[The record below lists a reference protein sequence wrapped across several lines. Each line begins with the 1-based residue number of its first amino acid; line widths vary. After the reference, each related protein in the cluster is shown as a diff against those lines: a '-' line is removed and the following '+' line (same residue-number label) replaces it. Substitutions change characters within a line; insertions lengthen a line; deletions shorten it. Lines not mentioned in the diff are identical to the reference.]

1 MSRLVCDEREDRMS
15 DTRSQGE
22 PVRYEEAAG
31 VATICLSRPDEMNSL
46 DLATKEA
53 LLAAVQG
60 AAADSQVRCVLL
72 TGSGRAFSVGQ
83 DLREH
88 RDNLATKPLEAVWS
102 TVRDHYSPIALA
114 LATMEKPVVAAV
126 NGVAAGAGMSLA
138 LACDVRLAAESASFN
153 TAFTSVALSCDTGIS
168 WTLPRVVG
176 AARATSLLMM
186 PRTID
191 SAEALA
197 LGLVSEVV
205 SDEEL
210 SSRACAV
217 ALRLAAGPTLAL
229 ACVKKALAFSATH
242 PLDEALACEG
252 ELMALAGASE
262 DHRSAVQ
269 AFVAKQKPTFRGR

>member
-1 MSRLVCDEREDRMS
+1 
-15 DTRSQGE
+15 
-22 PVRYEEAAG
+22 
-31 VATICLSRPDEMNSL
+31 
-46 DLATKEA
+46 EA

-60 AAADSQVRCVLL
+60 AAADSAVRCVVL

-88 RDNLATKPLEAVWS
+88 LDNLTTKPLEDVWS
-102 TVRDHYSPIALA
+102 TVQDHYSPIALC

-153 TAFTSVALSCDTGIS
+153 TAFTSVALSCDTGVS

-176 AARATSLLMM
+176 AARAASLLMV
-186 PRTID
+186 PRTIG

-197 LGLVSEVV
+197 LGLVTEVV
-205 SDEEL
+205 PDEEL
-210 SSRACAV
+210 SSRASAV
-217 ALRLAAGPTLAL
+217 ALRLAAGPTLAY
-229 ACVKKALAFSATH
+229 ACVKKALTFSATH
-242 PLDEALACEG
+242 SLEETLALEG
-252 ELMALAGASE
+252 QLMALTGSSE

-269 AFVAKQKPTFRGR
+269 SFVAKEKPAFRGR